1 MAAGESGKT
10 IEIEGW
16 VTALNVVRVLAPDVA
31 AVRDAIERKVAEAP
45 GVFRGTGLI
54 IDLTAIEPAVQE
66 HSSPEPLPRFPLVE
80 LVEWLK
86 QSELLPVAAC
96 AHGEQRKREA
106 AEAGL
111 VLIDAPARASSR
123 GGARKPRATTNAQDV
138 AAALGKSNPTP
149 EAAAAATPDAE
160 PPIDTGA
167 AQSFSN
173 SALTLTQPLRAGQIL
188 YAKGRDAIA
197 LAAVN
202 TGAELIADGNI
213 HVYGAL
219 RGRALAGAR
228 GNEQAR
234 IFCSKLEADLI
245 SIAGVYLS
253 AEALPQ
259 DKRGKPVQ
267 IFLEDGELVF
277 AELPGR

>member
-1 MAAGESGKT
+1 MAAGESSKA

-31 AVRDAIERKVAEAP
+31 AVRDALERKISEAP
-45 GVFRGTGLI
+45 GVFRGAGLV
-54 IDLTAIEPAVQE
+54 IDLTAIDEPADTEQDG
-66 HSSPEPLPRFPLVE
+66 SAPAPLPRFELAS

-86 QSELLPVAAC
+86 RTEVFPVAAC
-96 AHGEQRKREA
+96 AHSEQRKREV

-111 VLIDAPARASSR
+111 GIIDPPARAPSR
-123 GGARKPRATTNAQDV
+123 AGARKPRATTNAQDV
-138 AAALGKSNPTP
+138 AEALGKSNPAP
-149 EAAAAATPDAE
+149 AAAAARDAE

-167 AQSFSN
+167 AHA
-173 SALTLTQPLRAGQIL
+173 ALTLMQPLRAGQIM
-188 YAKGRDAIA
+188 YAQGRDAIA

-213 HVYGAL
+213 HVYGPL
-219 RGRALAGAR
+219 RGRALAGAH

-234 IFCSKLEADLI
+234 IFCSKLEADLV

-253 AEALPQ
+253 ADQLPR
-259 DKRGKPVQ
+259 DRLGKPVQ
-267 IFLEDGELVF
+267 IFLEDGDLVV

>member
-31 AVRDAIERKVAEAP
+31 AVREAIERKVAEAP
-45 GVFRGTGLI
+45 GVFSGTGLV
-54 IDLTAIEPAVQE
+54 IDLTAIDDGA
-66 HSSPEPLPRFPLVE
+66 SPEPLPRFALVE

-86 QSELLPVAAC
+86 RSALLPVAAC
-96 AHGEQRKREA
+96 AQGEQRKREA

-111 VLIDAPARASSR
+111 VLIDPPARASSR
-123 GGARKPRATTNAQDV
+123 GAARKPF
-138 AAALGKSNPTP
+138 G
-149 EAAAAATPDAE
+149 AAAAAAAPNAQA
-160 PPIDTGA
+160 PIDTGD
-167 AQSFSN
+167 AQPFTN
-173 SALTLTQPLRAGQIL
+173 SALTLTQPLRAGQIM

-202 TGAELIADGNI
+202 AGAELIADGNI

-219 RGRALAGAR
+219 RGRALAGAN

>member
-1 MAAGESGKT
+1 MAAGESGKA
-10 IEIEGW
+10 IEVEGW

-31 AVRDAIERKVAEAP
+31 AVRAALEGKIAEAP
-45 GVFRGTGLI
+45 GVFRGTGMI
-54 IDLTAIEPAVQE
+54 IDLTAIDEPADPGQDG
-66 HSSPEPLPRFPLVE
+66 PPLPRFALGE
-80 LVEWLK
+80 LVAWLK
-86 QSELLPVAAC
+86 RSELLPVAAC
-96 AHGEQRKREA
+96 AHSEQRKREA

-111 VLIDAPARASSR
+111 GLIDPPARAPSR
-123 GGARKPRATTNAQDV
+123 AGARKARATTNAQDV
-138 AAALGKSNPTP
+138 AAALAKSEPAP
-149 EAAAAATPDAE
+149 AAAAPRDAE

-167 AQSFSN
+167 AHA
-173 SALTLTQPLRAGQIL
+173 ALTLTQPLRAGQIM

>member
-1 MAAGESGKT
+1 MAAGENGKA
-10 IEIEGW
+10 IEVEGW

-31 AVRDAIERKVAEAP
+31 AVRDALERKINEAP

-54 IDLTAIEPAVQE
+54 IDLTAIDEPADAAQDG
-66 HSSPEPLPRFPLVE
+66 SAAGPLPRFALVE

-86 QSELLPVAAC
+86 RAELLPVGCC
-96 AHGEQRKREA
+96 AHGAQRKREV

-111 VLIDAPARASSR
+111 GLIDPPPARAPSR
-123 GGARKPRATTNAQDV
+123 GAPRKPRTTTNAQDV
-138 AAALGKSNPTP
+138 AAAFGKTEPSAP
-149 EAAAAATPDAE
+149 AAAPRAQ

-167 AQSFSN
+167 AHA
-173 SALTLTQPLRAGQIL
+173 ALTLTQPLRAGQIT
-188 YAKGRDAIA
+188 YAQGRDVIA

-213 HVYGAL
+213 HVYGPL

-259 DKRGKPVQ
+259 DKLGKPVQ

>member
-31 AVRDAIERKVAEAP
+31 AVREAIERKVAEAP
-45 GVFRGTGLI
+45 GVFSGTGLV
-54 IDLTAIEPAVQE
+54 IDLTAIDDGA
-66 HSSPEPLPRFPLVE
+66 SPEPLPRFALVE

-86 QSELLPVAAC
+86 RSALLPVAAC
-96 AHGEQRKREA
+96 AQGEQRKREA

-111 VLIDAPARASSR
+111 VLIDPPARASSR
-123 GGARKPRATTNAQDV
+123 GAARKPRATTNAQDV
-138 AAALGKSNPTP
+138 AAAFGKSDPT
-149 EAAAAATPDAE
+149 AAAAAAPNAQA
-160 PPIDTGA
+160 PIDTGD
-167 AQSFSN
+167 AQPFTN
-173 SALTLTQPLRAGQIL
+173 SALTLTQPLRAGQIM

-202 TGAELIADGNI
+202 AGAELIADGNI

-219 RGRALAGAR
+219 RGRALAGAN

>member
-1 MAAGESGKT
+1 MTAGESGKA

-16 VTALNVVRVLAPDVA
+16 VTALNVVRVLTPDVA
-31 AVRDAIERKVAEAP
+31 AVRAAIQSKVEEAP
-45 GVFRGTGLI
+45 GVFRGTGLV

-66 HSSPEPLPRFPLVE
+66 HSSPAPLPRFALAE

-86 QSELLPVAAC
+86 QAELLPVAGC

-111 VLIDAPARASSR
+111 VLIDAPARPSSR
-123 GGARKPRATTNAQDV
+123 GAPRKPRATTNAQDV
-138 AAALGKSNPTP
+138 AAALAKSDPAP
-149 EAAAAATPDAE
+149 AAAAASAPNAE
-160 PPIDTGA
+160 PPVDTGA
-167 AQSFSN
+167 AQPFLN

-202 TGAELIADGNI
+202 AGAELIADGNI
-213 HVYGAL
+213 HVYGPL

-259 DKRGKPVQ
+259 DKRGKAVQ

>member
-1 MAAGESGKT
+1 MAAGESSKA

-31 AVRDAIERKVAEAP
+31 AVRDAVEQKVAEAP
-45 GVFRGTGLI
+45 GVFRGTGLV
-54 IDLTAIEPAVQE
+54 IDLTPIDDS
-66 HSSPEPLPRFPLVE
+66 SSPEPLPRFALVE

-86 QSELLPVAAC
+86 RSELLPVAAC
-96 AHGEQRKREA
+96 AQGEQRKREA

-123 GGARKPRATTNAQDV
+123 GAARKPRATTNAQDV
-138 AAALGKSNPTP
+138 AAALGKSDPAP
-149 EAAAAATPDAE
+149 AAVANAE
-160 PPIDTGA
+160 PSIDTGA
-167 AQSFSN
+167 AHA
-173 SALTLTQPLRAGQIL
+173 ALTLTQPLRAGQIL